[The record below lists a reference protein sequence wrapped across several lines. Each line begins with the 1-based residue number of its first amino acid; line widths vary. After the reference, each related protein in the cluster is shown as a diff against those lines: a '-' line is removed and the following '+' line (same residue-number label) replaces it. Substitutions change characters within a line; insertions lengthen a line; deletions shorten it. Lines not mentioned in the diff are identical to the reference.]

1 MRNKESL
8 PVFVNMGTSITDDRK
23 RVVRSYYCK
32 FTSVT
37 KTLVKQAYETRS
49 SGEVVRRT
57 SLISRTPARPFSTGL
72 HTMDEKRAEAEERNK
87 YCASLSIQD
96 RIERLDRR
104 FGKGQGARK
113 ERARLIDAQHSNALN
128 PQKMHSVPNQGSGK
142 ATNVAPATAVGQKL
156 SQEEKAARRSAT
168 AQAKAA
174 LRHQQ

>member
-8 PVFVNMGTSITDDRK
+8 PVFVNMGTAITDDRK

-57 SLISRTPARPFSTGL
+57 SLISRTPARPLSTGL

-113 ERARLIDAQHSNALN
+113 ERARLMNALN

>member
-8 PVFVNMGTSITDDRK
+8 PVFVNMGTAITDDRK

-32 FTSVT
+32 FTGVT

-49 SGEVVRRT
+49 SGEVLRRT
-57 SLISRTPARPFSTGL
+57 SLISRTPARPLSTGL

-87 YCASLSIQD
+87 YCASLSIQE

-113 ERARLIDAQHSNALN
+113 ERARLMNALN
-128 PQKMHSVPNQGSGK
+128 PQKQVNQVSGK
-142 ATNVAPATAVGQKL
+142 TTNVVSATVVGQKL

-174 LRHQQ
+174 LRHQ